1 LPPSYYMNALR
12 LHSVGFA
19 LKNAAIK
26 PAAFKLLGLAAVA
39 SSLTA
44 CYVVPINHPS
54 YPPTHSTN
62 HPIPAPILVAP
73 PAPITIA
80 ARLYPTND
88 QANPYG
94 VLIASVTN
102 DLNGR
107 GQFSVNIGGES
118 FVGEAT
124 RISNSRSGTANGAGN
139 RGSYIRCSYQMN
151 SATQGTGRCEMSNG
165 AIFSMH
171 VGS

>member
-1 LPPSYYMNALR
+1 MNANR
-12 LHSVGFA
+12 LHSVSSA
-19 LKNAAIK
+19 LNSAIVK
-26 PAAFKLLGLAAVA
+26 TRAVRIFGLLAVA

-54 YPPTHSTN
+54 YPQPHSPN
-62 HPIPAPILVAP
+62 QPIQPIVIAP
-73 PAPITIA
+73 PAPVNLG

-94 VLIASVTN
+94 VLVAAVTN

-139 RGSYIRCSYQMN
+139 RGNYIRCSYQMN
-151 SATQGTGRCEMSNG
+151 STTQGTGRCEMSNG
-165 AIFSMH
+165 AVFSMH

>member
-1 LPPSYYMNALR
+1 MNALR
-12 LHSVGFA
+12 LHSVSSPFR
-19 LKNAAIK
+19 NAAIK
-26 PAAFKLLGLAAVA
+26 ASALRVLGLVAVT

-44 CYVVPINHPS
+44 CYVVPLNHPG
-54 YPPTHSTN
+54 YPQSQGPN
-62 HPIPAPILVAP
+62 QPVMQPIVIAP
-73 PAPITIA
+73 PAPITIG

-94 VLIASVTN
+94 VLIAAVTN

-124 RISNSRSGTANGAGN
+124 RISNSRNGTANGAGN
-139 RGSYIRCSYQMN
+139 RGNYIRCSYQMN
-151 SATQGTGRCEMSNG
+151 STTQGTGRCEMSGG
-165 AIFSMH
+165 AVFSMH

>member
-1 LPPSYYMNALR
+1 MNALR
-12 LHSVGFA
+12 LHSV
-19 LKNAAIK
+19 KS
-26 PAAFKLLGLAAVA
+26 AFESATKSANFKTSATLLGLFAVA

-44 CYVVPINHPS
+44 CYVVPINHPN
-54 YPPTHSTN
+54 YPPPHGTN
-62 HPIPAPILVAP
+62 QPITQPIVIAP
-73 PAPITIA
+73 PSPVTIG

-88 QANPYG
+88 QASPYG
-94 VLIASVTN
+94 VLIAAVTN

-124 RISNSRSGTANGAGN
+124 RISNSRNGNANGAGN

-151 SATQGTGRCEMSNG
+151 STTQGTGRCEMSNG
-165 AIFSMH
+165 AVFSMH

>member
-1 LPPSYYMNALR
+1 MNALR
-12 LHSVGFA
+12 LHSVSSA
-19 LKNAAIK
+19 LKNTAIK
-26 PAAFKLLGLAAVA
+26 AAVLKGLGLVAVA

-44 CYVVPINHPS
+44 CYVVPLNHPS
-54 YPPTHSTN
+54 YPYSQSPN
-62 HPIPAPILVAP
+62 QPAMHPVVIAP
-73 PAPITIA
+73 PAPVNIG

-94 VLIASVTN
+94 VLVAAVTN

-139 RGSYIRCSYQMN
+139 RGNYIRCSYQMN
-151 SATQGTGRCEMSNG
+151 STTQGTGRCEMSGG
-165 AIFSMH
+165 AVFSMH